1 MQKDET
7 RLAMSLVA
15 NYSDSEDS
23 ETSDTEPVKTN
34 TNPVDLINDE
44 DDYYNTQGNGA
55 EDFFEEEAE
64 QDVFSIISQ
73 LPIAKVKA
81 TEATFVDEK
90 EVRELSQ
97 SIVFDLFYYL

>member
-1 MQKDET
+1 MGWT
-7 RLAMSLVA
+7 
-15 NYSDSEDS
+15 
-23 ETSDTEPVKTN
+23 
-34 TNPVDLINDE
+34 
-44 DDYYNTQGNGA
+44 
-55 EDFFEEEAE
+55 AE

-97 SIVFDLFYYL
+97 SIVLDLYCYL